1 MTKSQNF
8 SAKTVEEAKALAAR
22 AFGVP
27 MSEIRFE
34 VVEEP
39 KRVFLGIT
47 KGNATVRATYEAGD
61 VSAAPVQEE
70 PVAAPGSEPST
81 LEKIAGDAIRFAQ
94 DAVEK
99 VSPMIEDAVNGAVSE
114 VAPVVDGVVNEFTP
128 IVQGAVNDFTPIVQ
142 GAINE
147 VSPVVQGAINEVS
160 PVVEKAAEE
169 VAPVV
174 ESAVEKVAPVVE
186 GAVQEAAS
194 FAENV
199 TSDVLA
205 KHAEPTEA
213 PAPAPAPAASE
224 SGVVL
229 GKAPKNED
237 EKRAPLQLD
246 EELITGE
253 PSPVALQKIEKAKAY
268 LLSVLKEMEVE
279 AELVVNAGS
288 ESAMIDIVSQNSGTV
303 IGKRGETLDALQ
315 YLTFMIANRGD
326 KEYYRI
332 ILNSAN
338 YRERRRKTLEELA
351 AKIAKNV
358 LRSGRQTTLEPMN
371 PYERRIIHS
380 AIAEIEGVSSRSVGE
395 EPYRKVVISSTA
407 KPQRRGG
414 GRRNDRND
422 RGDRNDR
429 RGGGRDRRNGRDRN
443 ERRRNGELPSE
454 RISMDS
460 MKTSFEKDYKRPKAD
475 DEINAGLYGKIEF

>member
-27 MSEIRFE
+27 MSEITFE

-47 KGNATVRATYEAGD
+47 KGNATVRATYEDNGAPAPER
-61 VSAAPVQEE
+61 SAAPAEE
-70 PVAAPGSEPST
+70 TPASEPSV
-81 LEKIAGDAIRFAQ
+81 LEKVADDAIKLAQ
-94 DAVEK
+94 DAV
-99 VSPMIEDAVNGAVSE
+99 
-114 VAPVVDGVVNEFTP
+114 
-128 IVQGAVNDFTPIVQ
+128 
-142 GAINE
+142 NE
-147 VSPVVQGAINEVS
+147 VSPI
-160 PVVEKAAEE
+160 
-169 VAPVV
+169 V
-174 ESAVEKVAPVVE
+174 ESAVNEVKPIVDDVVKEATPIVESVVNEVKPIVEGVAKEVAPIVESVGEGIASVVE
-186 GAVQEAAS
+186 PKP
-194 FAENV
+194 V
-199 TSDVLA
+199 TT
-205 KHAEPTEA
+205 P
-213 PAPAPAPAASE
+213 ASE
-224 SGVVL
+224 L
-229 GKAPKNED
+229 KAATAPPRSEEE

-279 AELVVNAGS
+279 AELVVNAGA

-407 KPQRRGG
+407 KPQRRPGG

-422 RGDRNDR
+422 RGDRRGNDR
-429 RGGGRDRRNGRDRN
+429 GGRRGSGRDRD
-443 ERRRNGELPSE
+443 RRRNNELPSE

>member
-27 MSEIRFE
+27 MSEITFE

-47 KGNATVRATYEAGD
+47 KGNATVRATYEDKGAPAP
-61 VSAAPVQEE
+61 VRSAAPAEE
-70 PVAAPGSEPST
+70 TPASEPSV
-81 LEKIAGDAIRFAQ
+81 LEKVAGDAIKLAQ
-94 DAVEK
+94 DAV
-99 VSPMIEDAVNGAVSE
+99 D
-114 VAPVVDGVVNEFTP
+114 
-128 IVQGAVNDFTPIVQ
+128 
-142 GAINE
+142 E
-147 VSPVVQGAINEVS
+147 VSPI
-160 PVVEKAAEE
+160 
-169 VAPVV
+169 V
-174 ESAVEKVAPVVE
+174 ESAVNEVKPIVDDVVKEATPIVESVVNEVKPIVEGVAKEVAPIVESVGEGIASVVE
-186 GAVQEAAS
+186 PKP
-194 FAENV
+194 V
-199 TSDVLA
+199 TT
-205 KHAEPTEA
+205 P
-213 PAPAPAPAASE
+213 ASE
-224 SGVVL
+224 L
-229 GKAPKNED
+229 KAATAPPRSEEE

-279 AELVVNAGS
+279 AELVVNAGAD
-288 ESAMIDIVSQNSGTV
+288 SAMIDIVSQNSGTV

-395 EPYRKVVISSTA
+395 EPYRKVVISSTT
-407 KPQRRGG
+407 KPQRRPGG

-422 RGDRNDR
+422 RGDRRGNDR
-429 RGGGRDRRNGRDRN
+429 GGRRGSGRDRD
-443 ERRRNGELPSE
+443 RRRNNELPSE

>member
-1 MTKSQNF
+1 MTKTQKF
-8 SAKTVEEAKALAAR
+8 SAKTVDEAKSLASR

-27 MSEIRFE
+27 VSDITFE
-34 VVEEP
+34 VIEEP
-39 KRVFLGIT
+39 KRGFFGI
-47 KGNATVRATYEAGD
+47 GASQATVQATYESIDISTVDRNA
-61 VSAAPVQEE
+61 VETKAE
-70 PVAAPGSEPST
+70 PVAETAP
-81 LEKIAGDAIRFAQ
+81 
-94 DAVEK
+94 AVE
-99 VSPMIEDAVNGAVSE
+99 E
-114 VAPVVDGVVNEFTP
+114 T
-128 IVQGAVNDFTPIVQ
+128 
-142 GAINE
+142 
-147 VSPVVQGAINEVS
+147 
-160 PVVEKAAEE
+160 

-174 ESAVEKVAPVVE
+174 EETTP
-186 GAVQEAAS
+186 AA
-194 FAENV
+194 EE
-199 TSDVLA
+199 T
-205 KHAEPTEA
+205 
-213 PAPAPAPAASE
+213 APAAE
-224 SGVVL
+224 ETAPAAEETAPAAEETAPAAEETAPAAEETAPAAEETAPAAEETAPAAEETAPAAEETAPAE
-229 GKAPKNED
+229 KKPAPKAAPAE

-246 EELITGE
+246 EELISGE
-253 PSPVALQKIEKAKAY
+253 PSAAALEKIEKAKAY
-268 LLSVLKEMEVE
+268 LLTILAQMEVE
-279 AELVVNAGS
+279 AELVVKAGA

-395 EPYRKVVISSTA
+395 EPYRKVVISSTT
-407 KPQRRGG
+407 KPPRRGRG
-414 GRRNDRND
+414 GRNDRND
-422 RGDRNDR
+422 RGGDR
-429 RGGGRDRRNGRDRN
+429 RDRSGRGNRGGRDCRRN
-443 ERRRNGELPSE
+443 ESVPSE

-460 MKTSFEKDYKRPKAD
+460 MKTSFEKDYKCPKAE

>member
-27 MSEIRFE
+27 MTEIKFE
-34 VVEEP
+34 VIEEP

-47 KGNATVRATYEAGD
+47 KGNATVRATYESID
-61 VSAAPVQEE
+61 VSTADRSAVEAKAEDAAPK
-70 PVAAPGSEPST
+70 SEPS
-81 LEKIAGDAIRFAQ
+81 LLDK
-94 DAVEK
+94 AVKMAEDV
-99 VSPMIEDAVNGAVSE
+99 VS
-114 VAPVVDGVVNEFTP
+114 
-128 IVQGAVNDFTPIVQ
+128 
-142 GAINE
+142 
-147 VSPVVQGAINEVS
+147 
-160 PVVEKAAEE
+160 E

-174 ESAVEKVAPVVE
+174 ESAVNEVSPMVESAMNEVAPIVENAVSGVTPVVDEIVNEVTPVAESVVQEVASVVE
-186 GAVQEAAS
+186 SVAQDVKPEDMAA
-194 FAENV
+194 
-199 TSDVLA
+199 
-205 KHAEPTEA
+205 HAEPTNT
-213 PAPAPAPAASE
+213 PAPAPAPVKEAEPPKAA
-224 SGVVL
+224 
-229 GKAPKNED
+229 ED
-237 EKRAPLQLD
+237 DKRAPLQQD

-253 PSPVALQKIEKAKAY
+253 PSPAALEKIEKAKAY
-268 LLSVLKEMEVE
+268 LLSILKQMEVE

-407 KPQRRGG
+407 KPPRRGN

-422 RGDRNDR
+422 RGERRGNDRNR
-429 RGGGRDRRNGRDRN
+429 RGNGRDRD
-443 ERRRNGELPSE
+443 RRRSNELPSE